1 MGKISKYSN
10 LYNKEGELIKRV
22 VNGVLKSYTAADLET
37 PVKNNTSTKEEIQ
50 NALEQVK
57 ETLENGETSNT
68 GTEEE
73 VPGTPE
79 RSTEEPRGVQEC
91 DTDNEPGVAA

>member
-1 MGKISKYSN
+1 MGKINKYSN
-10 LYNKEGELIKRV
+10 LYNKDGELIRHV
-22 VNGVLKSYTAADLET
+22 GENGVLKSYTTADLET
-37 PVKNNTSTKEEIQ
+37 PVKNNASTKEEIQ

-57 ETLENGETSNT
+57 ETLENGEAETSNT

-79 RSTEEPRGVQEC
+79 RSAEESRGVQ
-91 DTDNEPGVAA
+91 